1 MTRGRKFDVAVVILA
16 AGQGTRFKSRTHK
29 LLHPLA
35 GRPLGQY
42 VLDAVR
48 RMHPEKI
55 FLVVGHQGK
64 SVKERFAAPDRE
76 FITQEKQLGTGHALQ
91 IAKQRLKGCSSSHL
105 LVLVGDIPL
114 IRAETLQAFLESH
127 RKQRASGS
135 VLSMRLENPKGY
147 GRVLRRGKTVLGIVE
162 EKACTPAQKK
172 TREVSSGILCFNRAK
187 LVAHID
193 ELSDRNPQKEYLL
206 PELLRVFRRKRL
218 KISAYRAPDTGEL
231 QGVNDRAELARI
243 GKQIRGRKNVELMRA
258 GVTILDPEM
267 TYIDRDVAVGTDTV
281 IEPGVSLIGNTEI
294 GSECRIRA
302 YSTLENTRVGDRVTV
317 RPGCCITDSE
327 IGSDAILGP
336 YAHLRNGALIE
347 PRARIGN
354 FVEVKKSRVGSGSK
368 ALHLTYLGD
377 TTLGERV
384 NVGAGTVTCNYDGKK
399 KHVTRIGD
407 DCFIGSGSMLVAP
420 VRIGKG
426 SYVAAGSTITEDVP
440 EESLAVGRAHQV
452 NKEGWAKKHTSRKSK
467 PAGPS
472 QIEKKTDKPG

>member
-1 MTRGRKFDVAVVILA
+1 MTRGRKSDVAVVILA

-55 FLVVGHQGK
+55 FLVVGHQAE
-64 SVKERFAAPDRE
+64 SVKERFAAPDLE

-91 IAKQRLKGCSSSHL
+91 IAKQQLKGCSSSHL

-127 RKQRASGS
+127 AKHRASGS
-135 VLSMRLENPKGY
+135 VLSMRIENPKGY
-147 GRVLRRGKTVLGIVE
+147 GRVLRRGKTFFGIVE
-162 EKACTPAQKK
+162 EKVCTPAQKK
-172 TREVSSGILCFNRAK
+172 TKEVNSGILCFNRAK

-193 ELSDRNPQKEYLL
+193 ELSDRNPQKAYLL
-206 PELLRVFRRKRL
+206 PDLLRVFRRKRL
-218 KISAYRAPDTGEL
+218 KISAYTTPDPDEVA
-231 QGVNDRAELARI
+231 GVNDRAELAGIEKRI
-243 GKQIRGRKNVELMRA
+243 RRQTNVELMRS
-258 GVTILDPEM
+258 GVTILDPET
-267 TYIDRDVAVGTDTV
+267 TYIDPDVAVGTDTV
-281 IEPGVSLIGNTEI
+281 IEPGVALIGKTEI

-317 RPGCCITDSE
+317 QPGCTISDSK
-327 IGSDAILGP
+327 IGSEALLGP
-336 YAHLRNGALIE
+336 YAHLLKGTMIG
-347 PRARIGN
+347 PRTRIGN
-354 FVEVKKSRVGSGSK
+354 FVEVKNSRVGSGSK
-368 ALHLTYLGD
+368 APHLTYLGD
-377 TTLGERV
+377 TTLGKGV

-399 KHVTRIGD
+399 KHATLIGD

-420 VRIGKG
+420 LRIGKG

-440 EESLAVGRAHQV
+440 EESLALGRAHQV
-452 NKEGWAKKHTSRKSK
+452 NKKGWAKKHTGKKNK
-467 PAGPS
+467 PTGFS
-472 QIEKKTDKPG
+472 QIEKKTD